1 MDNIKNKIEKLF
13 EGLLWKSRMVT
24 LLPVIFG
31 LLGAFVMFI
40 VAILGIAK
48 TFLLVIKDPICP
60 NCGSKLH
67 RHECVDFF
75 LNNTIHKKNE
85 V

>member
-1 MDNIKNKIEKLF
+1 MLKDIFKPFVNKYGEVEISEIINP
-13 EGLLWKSRMVT
+13 S
-24 LLPVIFG
+24 
-31 LLGAFVMFI
+31 FVMFI

-48 TFLLVIKDPICP
+48 TFLLVIKDPVCP
-60 NCGSKLH
+60 ICGSKLH